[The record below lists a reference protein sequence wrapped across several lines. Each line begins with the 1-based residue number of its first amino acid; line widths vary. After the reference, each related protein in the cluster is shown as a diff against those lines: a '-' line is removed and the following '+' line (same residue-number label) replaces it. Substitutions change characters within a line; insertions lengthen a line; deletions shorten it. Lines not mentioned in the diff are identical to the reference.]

1 MSADLENATKAAQTA
16 ALLHADLAALVR
28 SDNLL
33 LSDIALAEVGIV
45 YGLRVRLERLQANL
59 ARTMDGIKT

>member
-16 ALLHADLAALVR
+16 ALLQQDLNELVR

-33 LSDIALAEVGIV
+33 LSDFAMRELEALRSI
-45 YGLRVRLERLQANL
+45 RTRLELLQAL
-59 ARTMDGIKT
+59 LTP

>member
-16 ALLHADLAALVR
+16 ALLQQDINELVR

-33 LSDIALAEVGIV
+33 LSDFAMRELEAVRDV
-45 YGLRVRLERLQANL
+45 KTRLELLQAL
-59 ARTMDGIKT
+59 LTP

>member
-16 ALLHADLAALVR
+16 ALLQQDLNELVR

-33 LSDIALAEVGIV
+33 LSDFAMRELESVRDV
-45 YGLRVRLERLQANL
+45 KTRLELLQAL
-59 ARTMDGIKT
+59 LTP

>member
-16 ALLHADLAALVR
+16 TLLQQDLNELVR

-33 LSDIALAEVGIV
+33 LSDFAMRELEALRGI
-45 YGLRVRLERLQANL
+45 RTRLELLQAL
-59 ARTMDGIKT
+59 LKP

>member
-16 ALLHADLAALVR
+16 ALLQQDLNELVR

-33 LSDIALAEVGIV
+33 LSDFAMRELEALRGI
-45 YGLRVRLERLQANL
+45 RTRLELLQAL
-59 ARTMDGIKT
+59 LTP

>member
-16 ALLHADLAALVR
+16 ALLQQDLNELVR

-33 LSDIALAEVGIV
+33 LSDFAMRELEALRSI
-45 YGLRVRLERLQANL
+45 RTRLELLQAL
-59 ARTMDGIKT
+59 LKP